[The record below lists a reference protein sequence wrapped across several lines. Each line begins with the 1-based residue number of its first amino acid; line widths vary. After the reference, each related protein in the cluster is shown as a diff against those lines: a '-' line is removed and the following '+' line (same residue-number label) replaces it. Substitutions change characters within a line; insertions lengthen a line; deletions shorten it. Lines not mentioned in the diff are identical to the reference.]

1 MASSMDDLIRDIFP
15 VRKTIDDAVDEAE
28 TLPFRYQKKAKQ
40 SDICGSLILQPAEC
54 VGAIGVT
61 MTDNQVVGIVVILIP
76 LALWIIYAHVW
87 ESGYE
92 RGKREGYHRGR
103 AVNRQ
108 EFWQE

>member
-1 MASSMDDLIRDIFP
+1 
-15 VRKTIDDAVDEAE
+15 
-28 TLPFRYQKKAKQ
+28 
-40 SDICGSLILQPAEC
+40 
-54 VGAIGVT
+54 

-76 LALWIIYAHVW
+76 IALWIIYAHVW